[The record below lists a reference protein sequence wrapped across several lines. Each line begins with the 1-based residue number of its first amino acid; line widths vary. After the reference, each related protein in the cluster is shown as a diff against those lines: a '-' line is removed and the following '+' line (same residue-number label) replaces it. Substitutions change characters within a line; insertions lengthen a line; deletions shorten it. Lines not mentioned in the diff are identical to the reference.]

1 MRLTRVRF
9 VAAGAESLKTALST
23 PRLRERRRWVRA
35 WCAVAPDGT
44 LRLQRLPALTA
55 AGVSPPKGKAKV
67 PDEMELSYAATSPI
81 PSLPCGCLLSLALCQ
96 SALSRLLHT
105 RLHLMPVTRM
115 FVSRLSRCEVFVPKV
130 AELIAGMHDGKEVHY
145 RALRKCTLR
154 SGRSLTSDSVGT
166 LERGEEVRAT
176 KHACERP
183 QRQKLNCPGWV
194 PIDVL

>member
-1 MRLTRVRF
+1 
-9 VAAGAESLKTALST
+9 
-23 PRLRERRRWVRA
+23 
-35 WCAVAPDGT
+35 
-44 LRLQRLPALTA
+44 
-55 AGVSPPKGKAKV
+55 
-67 PDEMELSYAATSPI
+67 
-81 PSLPCGCLLSLALCQ
+81 
-96 SALSRLLHT
+96 
-105 RLHLMPVTRM
+105 M
-115 FVSRLSRCEVFVPKV
+115 FVCSLSRCEVFVPKV

-194 PIDVL
+194 PIGVL

>member
-1 MRLTRVRF
+1 MRLTRVRC
-9 VAAGAESLKTALST
+9 VPTGAESLKTALST

-35 WCAVAPDGT
+35 WCAVGPDGT

-67 PDEMELSYAATSPI
+67 PDEMELSCAATSSL
-81 PSLPCGCLLSLALCQ
+81 PSLPCGCLSSLALCQ
-96 SALSRLLHT
+96 STLLRLLKT
-105 RLHLMPVTRM
+105 HLNLMAVSCV
-115 FVSRLSRCEVFVPKV
+115 FVCRLSRCEVFVPKV
-130 AELIAGMHDGKEVHY
+130 AELVAGMHDGKEVLY

-176 KHACERP
+176 KHACECP
-183 QRQKLNCPGWV
+183 QLLNCPGRI